1 MPKEGDPMSFAP
13 TVALP
18 AVIAPRSG
26 FSAKS
31 QRGEL
36 AQYMAE
42 IAKFPMLEREEER
55 ALAQAFRDA
64 QDVEAAHKLV
74 TSHLRLVVKMAWKY
88 RGYGLPVSDLIA
100 EGNIGLMHAVK
111 RFDPEKGVR
120 LSTYA
125 MWWIKASIQEFL
137 LSSWSMV
144 TVGTAVARKKLLF
157 GLTNVKR
164 KLGIDQ
170 EKTLSDVDKRKIAR
184 ATNLNETDVS
194 EIEIAARGAV
204 VPIDAPVQTG
214 KGEYLPSE
222 MADPNSDFSIR
233 VEDEDEK
240 RWQRGLVDRAME
252 TLDPR
257 EREIVRARNL
267 AAEPET
273 LDDLSKRFG
282 VSRERVRQLEER
294 ALTKL
299 ADRTRALAREAPAAA
314 PA

>member
-1 MPKEGDPMSFAP
+1 MSFAP
-13 TVALP
+13 TVGLP
-18 AVIAPRSG
+18 TVFAPKSG
-26 FSAKS
+26 FSQKS

-42 IAKFPMLEREEER
+42 IAKFPMLELEEER
-55 ALAQAFRDA
+55 ALARAFRDA

-88 RGYGLPVSDLIA
+88 RGYGLPMSDLIA

-125 MWWIKASIQEFL
+125 MWWIKAAIQEFL

-144 TVGTAVARKKLLF
+144 TIGTAVARKKLLF
-157 GLTNVKR
+157 GLSNVKR

-170 EKTLSDVDKRKIAR
+170 DRTLTDGDRRKIAR
-184 ATNLNETDVS
+184 ATNLGETDVA
-194 EIEIAARGAV
+194 EIEIATRGAV
-204 VPIDAPVQTG
+204 VPLDAPIETA
-214 KGEYLPSE
+214 KGSVLPSE
-222 MADPNSDFSIR
+222 IADPAADFGSRI
-233 VEDEDEK
+233 EADDEK
-240 RWQRGLVDRAME
+240 RWRLSLVEKAML
-252 TLDPR
+252 TLDTR

-267 AAEPET
+267 AAEPAT
-273 LDDLSKRFG
+273 LDELSKRFG

-294 ALTKL
+294 ALAKL
-299 ADRTRALAREAPAAA
+299 GERTRALAAEKPAELAA
-314 PA
+314 V

>member
-1 MPKEGDPMSFAP
+1 MSFAP

-18 AVIAPRSG
+18 AIVAPRSG
-26 FSAKS
+26 YSPKS

-42 IAKFPMLEREEER
+42 IAKYPILELEEER
-55 ALAQAFRDA
+55 ALAKAFREA
-64 QDVEAAHKLV
+64 QDIDAAHKLV

-111 RFDPEKGVR
+111 RFDPDKGVR

-157 GLTNVKR
+157 GLNNVKR

-170 EKTLSDVDKRKIAR
+170 DRALTELDKRKIAR
-184 ATNLNETDVS
+184 ATNLNETDVA
-194 EIEIAARGAV
+194 EIEIASRGAV
-204 VPIDAPVQTG
+204 VPIDAPVQTA
-214 KGEYLPSE
+214 KGDFLPSE
-222 MADPNSDFSIR
+222 IADPNSDFAGRI
-233 VEDEDEK
+233 EADDER
-240 RWQRGLVDRAME
+240 RWQLGLVERALE

-294 ALTKL
+294 ALAKL
-299 ADRTRALAREAPAAA
+299 ADRTRALARETPAAL
-314 PA
+314 PAA

>member
-1 MPKEGDPMSFAP
+1 MTFAP

-18 AVIAPRSG
+18 AIVAPRSG
-26 FSAKS
+26 YSPKS

-42 IAKFPMLEREEER
+42 IAKYPMLELEEER
-55 ALAQAFRDA
+55 ALAKAFRDA
-64 QDVEAAHKLV
+64 QDIDAAHKLV

-111 RFDPEKGVR
+111 RFDPERGVR
-120 LSTYA
+120 LTTYA

-157 GLTNVKR
+157 GLNNVKR

-170 EKTLSDVDKRKIAR
+170 DKTLSDIDRRKIAR
-184 ATNLNETDVS
+184 ATNLNETDVA

-222 MADPNSDFSIR
+222 MADPDSDFTGR
-233 VEDEDEK
+233 VEAEDER

-252 TLDPR
+252 ALDAR

-267 AAEPET
+267 ASEPET

-294 ALTKL
+294 AIAKL
-299 ADRTRALAREAPAAA
+299 QARTRELARSAETAPRLAYA
-314 PA
+314 

>member
-1 MPKEGDPMSFAP
+1 MSFAP

-111 RFDPEKGVR
+111 RFDPDKGVR

-184 ATNLNETDVS
+184 ATNLNETDVA

-222 MADPNSDFSIR
+222 MADPDSDFSVR
-233 VEDEDEK
+233 VEDEDER

-314 PA
+314 LPAA